1 MKVKIW
7 SDVRCPFCYIGKH
20 KFEAALAQF
29 PHRDQIEVDWKS
41 FELDPYLQTDPEVNA
56 VEHLAM
62 QKGISREQASQMT
75 GHAAQAGREAGL
87 ELDFDRTVVANSFN
101 AHRLMQM
108 AKSKGLGNEI
118 EEALFRA
125 HFTEGVNIDDRA
137 VLTGL
142 GVSVGLEKNEVE
154 EVLSSDTYGD
164 AVRKDQTE
172 AQALGIRG
180 VPFFVLNEKYGV
192 SGAQPVETFLGALQ
206 QSWDEYEKTKQP
218 IMFEEGPSCS
228 ADGECV

>member
-20 KFEAALAQF
+20 KFEAALEQF
-29 PHRDQIEVDWKS
+29 PQRDQIEVEWKS
-41 FELDPYLQTDPEVNA
+41 FELDPYLQTDPEMNA
-56 VEHLAM
+56 LDHLAV

-75 GHAAQAGREAGL
+75 SYAAQAGRQVG
-87 ELDFDRTVVANSFN
+87 LDFDFERSVVANSFN
-101 AHRLMQM
+101 AHRLVQM
-108 AKSKGLGNEI
+108 AKSKGFGNEI
-118 EEALFRA
+118 EEALFKA
-125 HFTEGVNIDDRA
+125 HFTDGANIDDRT
-137 VLTGL
+137 VLTEMGVLVGL
-142 GVSVGLEKNEVE
+142 GKNEVE
-154 EVLSSDTYGD
+154 AVLASDTHGD
-164 AVRKDQTE
+164 DVRQDQAE

-180 VPFFVLNEKYGV
+180 VPFFLFNDKYAV

-206 QSWDEYEKTKQP
+206 RSWDEYEKTKQP